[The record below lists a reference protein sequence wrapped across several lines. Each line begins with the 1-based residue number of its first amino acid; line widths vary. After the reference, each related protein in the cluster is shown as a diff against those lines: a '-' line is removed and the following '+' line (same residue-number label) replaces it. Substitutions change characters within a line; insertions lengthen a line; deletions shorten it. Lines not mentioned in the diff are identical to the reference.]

1 MVNIL
6 KDISTVTTIPHAT
19 LTKLSDV
26 SELCICHAIEESL
39 LKGGE
44 VTSIFVGIG
53 TLNIKATDGEIKY
66 KFIPSTKFEESVKQ
80 TVLTRE
86 SPLINKVEEKLKDK
100 VMNVY
105 KELL

>member
-1 MVNIL
+1 MVNII
-6 KDISTVTTIPHAT
+6 KDISTLTTIPYAT
-19 LTKLSDV
+19 LTKLIDV
-26 SELCICHAIEESL
+26 LELCICHAVEESI
-39 LKGGE
+39 LKNGE
-44 VTSIFVGIG
+44 VTSINVGIG
-53 TLNIKATDGEIKY
+53 TLNIKATEDEIKY

-80 TVLTRE
+80 TALTRE